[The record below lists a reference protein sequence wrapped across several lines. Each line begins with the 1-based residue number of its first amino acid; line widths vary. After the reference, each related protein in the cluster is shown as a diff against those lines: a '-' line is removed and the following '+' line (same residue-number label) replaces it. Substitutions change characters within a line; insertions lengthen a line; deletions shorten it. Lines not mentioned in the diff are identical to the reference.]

1 MAKPDEVLLSKMLIE
16 LKNVSLFYGANAA
29 LDNLSIEVQGGA
41 VGLLGPNGAGKSTLL
56 KTLLGFVEPSQGT
69 ASVFG
74 LDVKTDPLGIR
85 RQVGYMPEDECL
97 ILGMNAVQLVSYV
110 GELCGMP
117 RRDAMQRAHEVLYY
131 VGLDEERYRP
141 IDGYSVGMKQRVKLA
156 QALIHDPKL
165 LLLDEPTNGMD
176 TNGRDEMLEL
186 VKDIAMDKGINVI
199 LSSHLLPD
207 VEFACSEIIALSH
220 GSVIIQGQIET
231 LKKNRGQAFD
241 LRVVGDNEA
250 YIAALE
256 RHNYRIEVRPD
267 KHLRVTSDSQE
278 GTDTKFFFQLA
289 YNTGVQL
296 RQMREVRHSLEDI
309 FAEVISVD
317 SQ

>member
-1 MAKPDEVLLSKMLIE
+1 MLIE
-16 LKNVSLFYGANAA
+16 IKNVSLFFGATAA
-29 LDNLSIEVQGGA
+29 LDNLSLAVQGGA

-56 KTLLGFVEPSQGT
+56 KTLLGFVQPSQGT

-74 LDVKTDPLGIR
+74 LNVQKDPLGIR

-97 ILGMNAVQLVSYV
+97 IPGMNAVQLVAYA

-131 VGLDEERYRP
+131 VGLDEERYRT

-176 TNGRDEMLEL
+176 TSGREEMLAL
-186 VKDIAMDKGINVI
+186 VKDISSDKGINVI

-207 VEFACSEIIALSH
+207 VESACDEIIALSH
-220 GSVIIQGQIET
+220 GSVVIQEQIAS
-231 LKKNRGQAFD
+231 LKQDRGEAFD
-241 LRVVGDNEA
+241 LRIVGDSES

-256 RHNYRIEVRPD
+256 RHNYHVEVRPGN
-267 KHLRVTSDSQE
+267 HLRVTSQSTE
-278 GTDTKFFFQLA
+278 EIGTKFFFKLA
-289 YNTGVQL
+289 YDTGVQL
-296 RQMREVRHSLEDI
+296 RQLREVTHSLEDV
-309 FAEVISVD
+309 FAEVMSVD
-317 SQ
+317 V